1 MDTGDVIAVVQEL
14 DHPLFERKGVDLFV
28 KKSITLVD
36 ALCGFTFVL
45 DHLDDRKIAIHSAP
59 GEVLFPGKYLSI
71 CLFSCLFVHSSIYYD
86 YRFYS
91 RVG

>member
-59 GEVLFPGKYLSI
+59 GEVLFPGKCLSI
-71 CLFSCLFVHSSIYYD
+71 CLFNCLFVHSSIYSD

>member
-1 MDTGDVIAVVQEL
+1 MDTGDVIAVVQES

-59 GEVLFPGKYLSI
+59 GEVLFPGKCLSI
-71 CLFSCLFVHSSIYYD
+71 CLFSCLFVHSSIYSD